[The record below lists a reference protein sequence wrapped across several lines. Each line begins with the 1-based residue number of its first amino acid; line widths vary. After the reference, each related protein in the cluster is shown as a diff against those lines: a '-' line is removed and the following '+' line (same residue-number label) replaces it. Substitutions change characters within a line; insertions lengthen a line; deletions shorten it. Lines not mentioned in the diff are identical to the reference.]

1 MVLAVSTPVK
11 LLHEAVG
18 HVITL
23 ELKSGELYRGHLM
36 TTEDNMNCLMEGV
49 KVTSRDGKLSQLD
62 QVFLK
67 GSQIRFFVVPDQ
79 LRHAPFFKAFENKR
93 QVNRGGRGG
102 ARGGATR

>member
-36 TTEDNMNCLMEGV
+36 NTEDNMNCLMEGV
-49 KVTSRDGKLSQLD
+49 KVTAKDGKLSQLE

-93 QVNRGGRGG
+93 NVNRGGRGG
-102 ARGGATR
+102 ARVARN

>member
-36 TTEDNMNCLMEGV
+36 NTEDNMNCLMEGV
-49 KVTSRDGKLSQLD
+49 KVTSRDGKLSQLE

-67 GSQIRFFVVPDQ
+67 GNQIRFFVVPDQ

-93 QVNRGGRGG
+93 SANRGGRGG
-102 ARGGATR
+102 ARTARN

>member
-1 MVLAVSTPVK
+1 MSLVVSTPLK
-11 LLHEAVG
+11 LLHESVG

-36 TTEDNMNCLMEGV
+36 HAEDNMNCLMESV
-49 KVTSRDGKLSQLD
+49 KMTGKDGKMIQLD

-79 LRHAPFFKAFENKR
+79 LKHAPFFKTFEIAR
-93 QVNRGGRGG
+93 GSGRGGRGG
-102 ARGGATR
+102 ARSVRDK

>member
-23 ELKSGELYRGHLM
+23 ELRSGELYRGHLM
-36 TTEDNMNCLMEGV
+36 STEDNMNCLMEGV
-49 KVTSRDGKLSQLD
+49 KVTARDGKLSQLE

-79 LRHAPFFKAFENKR
+79 LRHAPFFKTFENKR
-93 QVNRGGRGG
+93 NANRGRGG
-102 ARGGATR
+102 AAAARN